1 MAPGFRR
8 LIAWQKAYE
17 FTLTVYK
24 ETQGFPKHELY
35 GLTSQLRRAT
45 VSILANISEGY
56 ERPHRKEYLRFLGI
70 AKGSAGEVEAYLM
83 LARDLGYITD
93 NYLALEAQRKE
104 VAMVLIGLIGSL
116 RDQGPGA
123 RVQ

>member
-1 MAPGFRR
+1 
-8 LIAWQKAYE
+8 
-17 FTLTVYK
+17 
-24 ETQGFPKHELY
+24 
-35 GLTSQLRRAT
+35 
-45 VSILANISEGY
+45 LANISEGY
-56 ERPHRKEYLRFLGI
+56 ERPHRKEYIRLLGI

-116 RDQGPGA
+116 R
-123 RVQ
+123 VQ